1 MLAHAEPA
9 PRWRSWLL
17 LIFSSIGV
25 LLSFMAGVLLL
36 LTGGYALANLPLPT
50 INALSLLN
58 FAWVMLLVGVLCLPA
73 VVYSLFELRGTPIP
87 ARANRKL
94 FLAASAGMLVWALL
108 VILFETVETSQQA
121 WLLLPPMVL
130 LTAVLP
136 LWWFV
141 ETGRR
146 GLSPEPPVRT
156 WGIASFSLLI
166 TLPVIL
172 MLELILLLLLVL
184 AGGLYLSTQP
194 GFAQQLAIL
203 EGLLSDPNFDPQILN
218 DMLMGWL
225 QQPGVVFGVLVVVSG
240 IVPLIEELFKPL
252 AVWLFAGDR
261 LTPAQGFT
269 AGMVSGACF
278 ALWENLTA
286 LSTAGDGSGT
296 FILVARVGTGLLHIV
311 TSGLVGWGLAS
322 FWQSR
327 RHLGRMLGMYF
338 LAVSLHGLWNAAGVV
353 SGFAPMLQFSLEAS
367 NLPRVIQS
375 SAVGV
380 LVALIIVIFALLLY
394 ANARLH
400 RLQAV
405 ESAALAPSSAPF
417 HSDIASPEPASTSVN
432 IIEGDQ
438 VKNTGDP
445 HGVD

>member
-1 MLAHAEPA
+1 MPAHAEPG

-25 LLSFMAGVLLL
+25 LLSFTAGGLLL
-36 LTGGYALANLPLPT
+36 VTGGYALVSLPLPSL
-50 INALSLLN
+50 NALSLLN

-73 VVYSLFELRGTPIP
+73 VVYSAFELRGTPIP
-87 ARANRKL
+87 ARSNRKL
-94 FLAASAGMLVWALL
+94 FLAASAGILVWALL
-108 VILFETVETSQQA
+108 VILFETVETSQLA

-130 LTAVLP
+130 LTAILP

-146 GLSPEPPVRT
+146 GLLPEPLART
-156 WGIASFSLLI
+156 WGIAGFSLLI

-172 MLELILLLLLVL
+172 MLELILLLLFLL

-218 DMLMGWL
+218 EMLMGWL

-240 IVPLIEELFKPL
+240 IVPLFEELFKPL

-269 AGMVSGACF
+269 AGMISGACF

-311 TSGLVGWGLAS
+311 TSGMVGWGLAS

-327 RHLGRMLGMYF
+327 RHLGRLLGAYF
-338 LAVSLHGLWNAAGVV
+338 LAVALHGLWNAAGVV
-353 SGFAPMLQFSLEAS
+353 SGFAPLLQFPVEAS

-380 LVALIIVIFALLLY
+380 LVTLIIVNFGLLLY
-394 ANARLH
+394 ANARLQ
-400 RLQAV
+400 RLQAI
-405 ESAALAPSSAPF
+405 ESAALVPSSPPF
-417 HSDIASPEPASTSVN
+417 QTYLAGPEPAGTSVN
-432 IIEGDQ
+432 TIEGDQ
-438 VKNTGDP
+438 LKNTGDP

>member
-1 MLAHAEPA
+1 MPAHAGPG

-17 LIFSSIGV
+17 LIVSSIGV
-25 LLSFMAGVLLL
+25 LLSFVAGGLLL
-36 LTGGYALANLPLPT
+36 VTGGYALVSLPLPAL
-50 INALSLLN
+50 NALSLLN

-73 VVYSLFELRGTPIP
+73 VIFSLFELRGTPIS
-87 ARANRKL
+87 ARSNRKR
-94 FLAASAGMLVWALL
+94 FLAASAGMLVWVLL
-108 VILFETVETSQQA
+108 VILFESVETSQLA

-130 LTAVLP
+130 LTAILP

-146 GLSPEPPVRT
+146 GLLPEPPART
-156 WGIASFSLLI
+156 WGIAGFSLLI
-166 TLPVIL
+166 ALPVIL
-172 MLELILLLLLVL
+172 MLELILLLLFLL
-184 AGGLYLSTQP
+184 AGGLYLSAQP
-194 GFAQQLAIL
+194 DFAQQLAIL
-203 EGLLSDPNFDPQILN
+203 ERLLSDPNFDPQILN
-218 DMLMGWL
+218 EMLMGWL

-240 IVPLIEELFKPL
+240 IVPLFEELFKPL

-269 AGMVSGACF
+269 AGMISGACF

-296 FILVARVGTGLLHIV
+296 FILVTRVGTGLLHIV
-311 TSGLVGWGLAS
+311 TSGLVGMGLAS

-327 RHLGRMLGMYF
+327 RHPGRMIGMVL
-338 LAVSLHGLWNAAGVV
+338 LAVALHGLWNGAVVV
-353 SGFAPMLQFSLEAS
+353 SGFVPMLHFPVEVSD
-367 NLPRVIQS
+367 LPRVIQS

-380 LVALIIVIFALLLY
+380 LVTLIIVNFGLLLY
-394 ANARLH
+394 ANARLQ
-400 RLQAV
+400 RLQAI
-405 ESAALAPSSAPF
+405 ESAAFVPSSA
-417 HSDIASPEPASTSVN
+417 SSQTGLAGPEPASTLVN
-432 IIEGDQ
+432 GFEGDL

>member
-1 MLAHAEPA
+1 MLAYAKPG

-25 LLSFMAGVLLL
+25 LLSFMAGGLLL
-36 LTGGYALANLPLPT
+36 LTGGFALVSLPLPAM
-50 INALSLLN
+50 NALSLLN

-73 VVYSLFELRGTPIP
+73 VVYSVFELRGTLIP
-87 ARANRKL
+87 ARSNRKL

-108 VILFETVETSQQA
+108 VILFETVETSQLA

-146 GLSPEPPVRT
+146 GLLPEPPART
-156 WGIASFSLLI
+156 WGIASFNLLI

-184 AGGLYLSTQP
+184 AGGVYLSTQP

-252 AVWLFAGDR
+252 AVWLFAVDR
-261 LTPAQGFT
+261 LTPTQGFI
-269 AGMVSGACF
+269 AGMISGACF

-338 LAVSLHGLWNAAGVV
+338 LAVTLHGLWNAAGVV
-353 SGFAPMLQFSLEAS
+353 SGFAPMLQFPVEAA
-367 NLPRVIQS
+367 NLPQVIQS

-380 LVALIIVIFALLLY
+380 LVTLIIVNFGLLLY

-400 RLQAV
+400 RLQAA

-417 HSDIASPEPASTSVN
+417 QTILASPEPVSTSVN